1 MATDT
6 CIVGLFVQREMA
18 ELPAISVEN
27 TKSVVLVYFGR
38 TIDEKDVLVPSE
50 AHRPGYRMPIAVL

>member
-1 MATDT
+1 
-6 CIVGLFVQREMA
+6 MA

-50 AHRPGYRMPIAVL
+50 AHRPGYRMPIAVLWENAILKMAMCVHI